1 MPGSPLLL
9 NFAAARTTVLS
20 FWMPEHS
27 RAMQTGKSIQNA
39 NMWIHFA
46 FQDPN
51 NSSQLCLGPVNG
63 PHFPEVTEQ
72 ANHIGQLKE
81 VETYDSAIHSILV
94 A

>member
-1 MPGSPLLL
+1 M
-9 NFAAARTTVLS
+9 AANYVYQVDS
-20 FWMPEHS
+20 
-27 RAMQTGKSIQNA
+27 
-39 NMWIHFA
+39 
-46 FQDPN
+46 
-51 NSSQLCLGPVNG
+51 PVNG